1 MAWVRFTR
9 AFDWTPPERRQVTLA
24 YPAGL
29 VANVTRA
36 CAGAAKAAGAAV
48 DAPRPKRGDA

>member
-1 MAWVRFTR
+1 MWVRFVA
-9 AFDWTPPERRQVTLA
+9 AFTWCPTPASAIA

-36 CAGAAKAAGAAV
+36 CAAAALAAGKAEPTKPERR
-48 DAPRPKRGDA
+48 DDDGR